1 MFQTLGPYPILSG
14 ILLGYDRN
22 SATFESVIKRA
33 VLIYID
39 LNGTGNLKKSF

>member
-1 MFQTLGPYPILSG
+1 MFQTLGQYRILSE

-39 LNGTGNLKKSF
+39 LNGTGNLMKLF